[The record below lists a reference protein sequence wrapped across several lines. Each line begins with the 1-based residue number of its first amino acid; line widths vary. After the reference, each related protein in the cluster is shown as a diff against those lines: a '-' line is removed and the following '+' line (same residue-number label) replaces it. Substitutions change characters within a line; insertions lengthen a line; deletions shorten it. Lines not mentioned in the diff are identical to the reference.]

1 MEDSQENG
9 KRKDYKT
16 WSTEESNKLLQLMV
30 DGAKRGL
37 RDVNGVITKQTVEK
51 KLLPKLKEQ
60 LGYEISFSQYQSR
73 VKWFKKQYSNYSK
86 LLRHN
91 SGFGWDATTKKFT
104 APNEVWEDYLKS
116 NPTHGF
122 FRTDTFS
129 DYDDLRIAVGNGTA
143 TGMNAIG
150 LGNDTDAT
158 ILEVEEEDE
167 VDGFESI
174 DKLVFDENTNAF
186 IQTNLASPEPTK
198 SSNIE
203 DQPSSHNSVQGKRSR
218 DDFENRKGKKVSKTQ
233 DEVLVNLSSGFER
246 IVKSFDKICGLM
258 EKRESRESDLLDTM
272 KETPGLTDDE
282 CFMALDLLNTK
293 AKQDFFLK
301 MTSEQ

>member
-1 MEDSQENG
+1 
-9 KRKDYKT
+9 
-16 WSTEESNKLLQLMV
+16 
-30 DGAKRGL
+30 
-37 RDVNGVITKQTVEK
+37 
-51 KLLPKLKEQ
+51 
-60 LGYEISFSQYQSR
+60 
-73 VKWFKKQYSNYSK
+73 
-86 LLRHN
+86 
-91 SGFGWDATTKKFT
+91 
-104 APNEVWEDYLKS
+104 
-116 NPTHGF
+116 
-122 FRTDTFS
+122 
-129 DYDDLRIAVGNGTA
+129 
-143 TGMNAIG
+143 MNAIG

-186 IQTNLASPEPTK
+186 IQTDLTSPEPTK

-203 DQPSSHNSVQGKRSR
+203 DQPSSHNNVQGKRSR

-233 DEVLVNLSSGFER
+233 DEVLVNLSSGFGI

-258 EKRESRESDLLDTM
+258 EKRESRESGLLDAM
-272 KETPGLTDDE
+272 NETPGLTDDE

-301 MTSEQ
+301 MTPEQRLSWIISKQMQ

>member
-9 KRKDYKT
+9 KRKDNKT
-16 WSTEESNKLLQLMV
+16 WSTEESNILLQLMV

-37 RDVNGVITKQTVEK
+37 RHANGVITKQTVEK
-51 KLLPKLKEQ
+51 KLLPKLKEK

-73 VKWFKKQYSNYSK
+73 VKWFKKQYSKYSK

-91 SGFGWDATTKKFT
+91 SGFGWNATTKKFT
-104 APNEVWEDYLKS
+104 APNEVWGDYLKIL
-116 NPTHGF
+116 
-122 FRTDTFS
+122 FS

-143 TGMNAIG
+143 TGMSAIG
-150 LGNDTDAT
+150 IGNDIDAT
-158 ILEVEEEDE
+158 ILEVEEEEE

-174 DKLVFDENTNAF
+174 DKLVFDGNTNAF
-186 IQTNLASPEPTK
+186 IQTDLPSLEPTK

-203 DQPSSHNSVQGKRSR
+203 DQPSSHNNVKGKRNK

-246 IVKSFDKICGLM
+246 IVKSFVNLWPDGEERI
-258 EKRESRESDLLDTM
+258 ERE
-272 KETPGLTDDE
+272 
-282 CFMALDLLNTK
+282 
-293 AKQDFFLK
+293 
-301 MTSEQ
+301 